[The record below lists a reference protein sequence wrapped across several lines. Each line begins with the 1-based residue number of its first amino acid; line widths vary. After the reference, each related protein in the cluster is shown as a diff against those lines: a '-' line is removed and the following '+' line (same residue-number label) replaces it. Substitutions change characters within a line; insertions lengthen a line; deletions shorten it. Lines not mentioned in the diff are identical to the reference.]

1 MVHSWF
7 GFDSSFMGQV
17 HELKAPSKCI
27 LFMYPPRNKW
37 KLNEENQKFDKGAQ
51 LWNHKTNNNQICT

>member
-1 MVHSWF
+1 MEQQN
-7 GFDSSFMGQV
+7 G
-17 HELKAPSKCI
+17 HE
-27 LFMYPPRNKW
+27 KW